1 MATSREEAIPLRS
14 GEAADRVTGSGGH
27 RVLSYQG
34 GDPVLS
40 GPSLDL
46 SNHDDVPERRR
57 VIRGIMRSVC
67 VAGTMVRPLPPPS
80 RRPPSAPLDPRL
92 LVARRSTRLSATS
105 DARHSDARPTRA
117 HPLPLAPSLQAATA
131 AALIVTVWTARTRT
145 LQDSWRPVPGFDLD
159 ATFDAGDAPGG
170 GWSASAAS
178 RAVAANLLAP
188 AEPRLGERE
197 ESEESE
203 ENESRLGGF
212 PFAPPKFYVYHD
224 IYRAYEPVAKC
235 ARVGRSGG
243 DLDSLGVASEIAFF
257 DSLLS
262 HPWRT
267 VKPCEASV
275 FVVPALPLAE
285 LRQKDGCAPANRSPE
300 RLRETVLATL
310 GKSEH
315 FAANAGRD
323 HVLFSAE
330 TAPRTRNVPGAVPSL
345 GLEKTA
351 RNVITAGPGLG
362 LAGRT
367 RDSSDRLT
375 APSASSRRVETMRG
389 VTKNVDFV
397 VVALDANEAEM
408 HRLVRVARGRETTLV
423 VTPARSA
430 AAATTGRHLLAE
442 TEPWPAGQ
450 QRQYY
455 AFREY
460 PGSASA
466 AREFGAEK
474 ARLGVKFA
482 PRILTAEEREAAIRR
497 AAKEVEKTS
506 HAKHGK
512 KASRETDAK
521 EGAVAPVTTTSRLLP
536 ATSPGKWHPAPGL
549 RDSSGSTTPSSGAS
563 GASRNLPAGTGSS
576 AASRPAARVATRSNL
591 PAGAWS
597 SAARNDPRRFEA
609 VAREVEMSTA
619 SRRAAN
625 GRGRALKASLG
636 AAPDTDLRALDAP
649 SRRAH
654 HWWAT
659 TFAESASTLGE
670 RRVRASLPR
679 PSEKVITS
687 DEAGAFSRAKYCV
700 VVTSR
705 GMDDSVAAAAVA
717 NAVAAECVPVLVADA
732 FPVAI
737 PAVRWDS
744 FVELVPRDAWAE
756 DPARV
761 LDLVTRK
768 YRDFLEE
775 GTPGWKKLDALRS
788 AAPDLLWRHPES
800 RVMDNLLVSVAK
812 RSEEKFKTTTT
823 GEKNTLAGCA
833 KNEGGGAG
841 ARLAKLGASAPV
853 RSKWARRAAMDED
866 ASGARRANGKK
877 IARIGMDSA
886 AAEELDAL
894 YGDDISIDAPNAGN
908 ENDDST
914 VDAPNAPGMR
924 TTTSPSTSRT
934 RKRTDSTRCTAT
946 TSPSTRRTRGT
957 RRMTSPSTRRT
968 RKRTAQRQPSR
979 KSRNPRSG
987 GVRIRTRR
995 ARRSPRTIPAASC
1008 STS

>member
-1 MATSREEAIPLRS
+1 MRRGDYGASTS
-14 GEAADRVTGSGGH
+14 
-27 RVLSYQG
+27 
-34 GDPVLS
+34 
-40 GPSLDL
+40 PSLAP
-46 SNHDDVPERRR
+46 SAVRAA
-57 VIRGIMRSVC
+57 RS
-67 VAGTMVRPLPPPS
+67 PSS
-80 RRPPSAPLDPRL
+80 RRTAIHPPFGDIRRATL
-92 LVARRSTRLSATS
+92 RRSP
-105 DARHSDARPTRA
+105 DARSSP
-117 HPLPLAPSLQAATA
+117 PPLAPSLQAATA

-203 ENESRLGGF
+203 EKESRLGGF

-330 TAPRTRNVPGAVPSL
+330 TEPRTRNVPGAVPSL

-351 RNVITAGPGLG
+351 RNVIAAGPGLG

-397 VVALDANEAEM
+397 VVPLDANEAEM
-408 HRLVRVARGRETTLV
+408 NRLVRVARGRETTLV

-474 ARLGVKFA
+474 VRLGVNFA

-512 KASRETDAK
+512 KASRETDVK

-563 GASRNLPAGTGSS
+563 GASRNLPAGTWSS

-659 TFAESASTLGE
+659 TFAESASTLGG

-705 GMDDSVAAAAVA
+705 GMDDSMAAAAVA

-768 YRDFLEE
+768 YRDPLEE

-886 AAEELDAL
+886 AAELDAL

-914 VDAPNAPGMR
+914 VDAPNAE
-924 TTTSPSTSRT
+924 
-934 RKRTDSTRCTAT
+934 
-946 TSPSTRRTRGT
+946 RG
-957 RRMTSPSTRRT
+957 R
-968 RKRTAQRQPSR
+968 
-979 KSRNPRSG
+979 G
-987 GVRIRTRR
+987 RTRR
-995 ARRSPRTIPAASC
+995 AVRRRHLHRRAERGE
-1008 STS
+1008 